1 MIWFLKRLFVTCLD
15 EKEINMKKFL
25 FLFSMVLIPFLGRG
39 QSLTPTV
46 IASAGDYFDNGTVS
60 ISFTVGEVA
69 VTTLEAG
76 DVVLTQGF
84 QQPFELDVTAV
95 KDQEISW
102 SVKTYPNPVKAQLHV
117 KFTLEKP
124 DDFNIVVMD
133 LTGKKVLTK
142 KFGQVQPGEVRE
154 INFQNYAPGIY
165 LISVTSGD
173 KTVRKIYK
181 VQKVK

>member
-1 MIWFLKRLFVTCLD
+1 MRKLFFFLSWMLVPL
-15 EKEINMKKFL
+15 
-25 FLFSMVLIPFLGRG
+25 LGWG

-95 KDQEISW
+95 KDQEINW
-102 SVKTYPNPVKAQLHV
+102 SVKTYPNPVKEQLHV

-124 DDFNIVVMD
+124 EDFNVVVMD
-133 LTGKKVLTK
+133 LTGKKVLVK
-142 KFGQVQPGEVRE
+142 KFGQVQPGEVRQ
-154 INFQNYAPGIY
+154 IDFQNYAPGIY
-165 LISVTSGD
+165 LISVTSAD
-173 KTVRKIYK
+173 KSVRKIYK